1 MKLSVFAVLLAD
13 RSLDDACK
21 YLKDSGVQAI
31 EIGAGGFPGK
41 AHCNPAELLKDD
53 KKIEEFRNT
62 IEKHGLEIAALS
74 THGNAVHP
82 DPAVAKVF
90 HDDYV
95 NTVLL
100 AEKLGVTLQEL
111 ENWQCCG
118 GAFSMGKDE
127 IASKLAS
134 VRALN
139 AAKEQGQ
146 DLVTLCSACHNVLK
160 QANDAMANDAEFS
173 DHANNY
179 MQLDQPYR
187 GETKVIHYLE
197 LLRDVVGFENVKKAV
212 VNPLKG
218 RKIAAYYGCLLL
230 RPGKVMQMD
239 NPENPRIMEDFIR
252 AIGAEPVLWANRNE
266 CCGGYAVMEDKK
278 IAQKKSTAV
287 MENAAD
293 MQADTLV
300 TACPL
305 CLYNL
310 TKNASGEHRLPVVY
324 FTELLAEALGVKD

>member
-218 RKIAAYYGCLLL
+218 RKIAAYYGCLL
-230 RPGKVMQMD
+230 
-239 NPENPRIMEDFIR
+239 
-252 AIGAEPVLWANRNE
+252 WANRNE